1 MEFMK
6 YLLLVCFIVSGCQTV
21 SAPIH
26 LPAQMP
32 ILAYEIDPSE
42 YEIPEPES
50 LFSLTAE
57 QVAEFKGFQLQSDVD
72 TLLPFQQVKH
82 FIEKRLVNFNY
93 EGKNY
98 SASEALELNQ
108 GNCMSLALLT
118 YAIASE
124 FQVDIS
130 FQLLHTMP
138 VLLDVTDQ
146 YSVTSDHVRTFLYES
161 RNDESNSIFSGSKSV
176 VIDYFPGRYDRGGKK
191 VDTDEFFAMLYRNL
205 AADALFSDDLPLAY
219 LLLKKSLSF
228 SKVYAPSINM
238 LAVVLRRLG
247 DVETAESLYQYGLE
261 VSEDKVTLLS
271 NYHYLLVRQGRIAE
285 ALAVK
290 KQLLELDDSSPY
302 KWYLVA
308 QDSIAAADYL
318 SAKVYLNKFI
328 DNTYYFHRAYFD
340 LAKVH
345 FKLDE
350 PEQAKKA
357 LRKALDYTDLPKNQ
371 QRYQAKLAWL
381 KSR

>member
-1 MEFMK
+1 
-6 YLLLVCFIVSGCQTV
+6 
-21 SAPIH
+21 
-26 LPAQMP
+26 
-32 ILAYEIDPSE
+32 
-42 YEIPEPES
+42 
-50 LFSLTAE
+50 
-57 QVAEFKGFQLQSDVD
+57 
-72 TLLPFQQVKH
+72 
-82 FIEKRLVNFNY
+82 
-93 EGKNY
+93 
-98 SASEALELNQ
+98 
-108 GNCMSLALLT
+108 MSLALLT

-161 RNDESNSIFSGSKSV
+161 RNDESNSIFSGSKRV

-271 NYHYLLVRQGRIAE
+271 NYHYLLVNQGRIVE
-285 ALAVK
+285 ASVVK
-290 KQLLELDDSSPY
+290 NQLLELDDSSPY

-308 QDSIAAADYL
+308 QDSIAAGDYL

-328 DNTYYFHRAYFD
+328 DNTYYYHKAYFD

-381 KSR
+381 NLH

>member
-1 MEFMK
+1 MRYF
-6 YLLLVCFIVSGCQTV
+6 LLVCFLVSGCQTV
-21 SAPIH
+21 SVPSNK
-26 LPAQMP
+26 PALMP
-32 ILAYEIDPSE
+32 ILTYEVDPTAYQ
-42 YEIPEPES
+42 IPEPDN
-50 LFSLTAE
+50 LLRLTAE
-57 QVAEFKGFQLQSDVD
+57 QIAEIKQFRLQSDVSR
-72 TLLPFQQVKH
+72 LPAFQQVKN
-82 FIEKRLVNFNY
+82 FLEKRMVNFNY

-98 SASEALELNQ
+98 SAEEALALNQ

-124 FQVDIS
+124 FQVDVS

-138 VLLDVTDQ
+138 VLLDVTDR

-161 RNDESNSIFSGSKSV
+161 EGNADQTLFSRSRNV
-176 VIDYFPGRYDRGGKK
+176 VIDYFPNRYDRGGRM
-191 VDTDEFFAMLYRNL
+191 VNTDEFFAMLYRNL
-205 AADALFSDDLPLAY
+205 AADALFSDDFEFAY

-228 SKVYAPSINM
+228 SQTYGPSINM

-247 DVETAESLYQYGLE
+247 EVETAENLYQYGLE
-261 VSEDKVTLLS
+261 VSEDKVTMLS
-271 NYHYLLVRQGRIAE
+271 NYHYLLVNQGRIAE

-290 KQLLELDDSSPY
+290 NQLLKLDDSSPY

-308 QDSIAAADYL
+308 QDSIAAADYV

-328 DNTYYFHRAYFD
+328 DNTHYFHKAYFD

-350 PEQAKKA
+350 PTLAKQA
-357 LRKALDYTDLPKNQ
+357 LRKALDYTELPKNK

-381 KSR
+381 NSH